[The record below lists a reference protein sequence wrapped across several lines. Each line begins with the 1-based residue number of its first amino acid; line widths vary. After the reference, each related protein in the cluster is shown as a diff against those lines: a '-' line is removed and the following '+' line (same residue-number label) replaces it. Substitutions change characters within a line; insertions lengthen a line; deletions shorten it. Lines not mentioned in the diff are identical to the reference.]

1 MRVDACYTLTVDV
14 VRQYELEGLRV
25 LTLTHECV
33 LQNDK

>member
-14 VRQYELEGLRV
+14 VCQYELGGLRV
-25 LTLTHECV
+25 LTLTQECV